1 MLILTR
7 KIDQSIVIQGNI
19 KVVVLGVE
27 RDRVKLGIA
36 APAEVTVLRQELFDE
51 ENRAEVPSPLRRK
64 APKPS
69 LTPTEGSLALKP
81 RPKPR

>member
-19 KVVVLGVE
+19 TVVVLAVD

-36 APAEVTVLRQELFDE
+36 APAEVAVLRQELCEDKTVE
-51 ENRAEVPSPLRRK
+51 APSPLRRK
-64 APKPS
+64 TAKPS
-69 LTPTEGSLALKP
+69 LTPTEGTLALKP
-81 RPKPR
+81 RSKSR